1 MCLGPK
7 LLCKWCKTP
16 TLPRVFWLTAPL
28 TELNV
33 MWSFS
38 SDWWYAA
45 LSHRQHEFDRTRLL
59 TCCTF
64 KSLLL
69 LRIKRGSSRRI
80 INSDSPRWSSGLVLN
95 LVVIHPL
102 LITVQTFSRQIRM
115 NLNLDVWTHDKDM
128 PTWAA
133 PFFFFSVLWRRRT
146 WMSMKTPSGRLN
158 AEQIWMEISFDC
170 WVMTSALVTQL
181 VSHFGCSSEDTK
193 GVYGNTAC
201 VFTSLES

>member
-33 MWSFS
+33 MCSFS

-102 LITVQTFSRQIRM
+102 LITVQTFSRQIRK

-133 PFFFFSVLWRRRT
+133 PFFFFRCSEDGVLGWAWKRRRAG
-146 WMSMKTPSGRLN
+146 WMPSKSG
-158 AEQIWMEISFDC
+158 WK
-170 WVMTSALVTQL
+170 SALIAGWWHL
-181 VSHFGCSSEDTK
+181 H
-193 GVYGNTAC
+193 
-201 VFTSLES
+201 